1 MENSINNDV
10 PDKVIKELFD
20 SFEIDG
26 KIVFDHVQ
34 LFYYKCH
41 KINPN
46 GGGSYID
53 SPDWIENKKATIN
66 AINKKDNKWFQY
78 AVSVVLN
85 HEEIGKHVERM
96 KALKFPSVK
105 DCRKK
110 NEKNIK

>member
-1 MENSINNDV
+1 MIHL
-10 PDKVIKELFD
+10 K
-20 SFEIDG
+20 IDA
-26 KIVFDHVQ
+26 KIVFDYVQ

-53 SPDWIENKKATIN
+53 SPDWIENKKAAIN

-85 HEEIGKHVERM
+85 HEEIGKHVERITKIKSFINQYKG
-96 KALKFPSVK
+96 KAINFLSKK
-105 DCRKK
+105 DYKK
-110 NEKNIK
+110 KKWKNIK

>member
-1 MENSINNDV
+1 MIHL
-10 PDKVIKELFD
+10 K
-20 SFEIDG
+20 IDA

-53 SPDWIENKKATIN
+53 SPDWIENKKADIN

-96 KALKFPSVK
+96 AKIKPFIDQDKGKAIKFPSVK